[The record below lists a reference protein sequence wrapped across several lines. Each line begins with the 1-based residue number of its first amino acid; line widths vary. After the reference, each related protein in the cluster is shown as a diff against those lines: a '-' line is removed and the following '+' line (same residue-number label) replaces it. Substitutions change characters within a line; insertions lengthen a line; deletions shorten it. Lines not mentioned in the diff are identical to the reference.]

1 MIASLG
7 NSFGNLSCSG
17 FSFDEV
23 YSMPVWLRKFYLSEL
38 AEIKKAESGTTKES
52 TQDIAG
58 NMQRIQAIQ
67 DKISS
72 KK

>member
-1 MIASLG
+1 
-7 NSFGNLSCSG
+7 
-17 FSFDEV
+17 
-23 YSMPVWLRKFYLSEL
+23 MPVWLRKFYLSEI
-38 AEIKKAESGTTKES
+38 AEIKKAESGNAKES